1 MIYKWMLN
9 KIRPIAFF
17 YLILPCAGYADNA
30 RDWQNVPDD
39 IDILFGYYSNIN
51 SNTSIDSSLP
61 VDNASVDADL
71 YILRYARSFNLQG
84 HTAGIQLMQP
94 VANIRASLDGST
106 FNGDTH
112 TNNGIGDFQLA
123 LVYNIFGAPALNSQE
138 FRLWTPEMFL
148 TTALW
153 ITAPTGDYDKHKLLN
168 IGANR
173 WVMKPELAF
182 GYPIGPFWIE
192 INPMVSF
199 YQDNDEY
206 LGSHHLA
213 QRPLYTAEGH
223 LSLTVNQT
231 MWISLD
237 STFSKGGET
246 RIDGSLQNNKQQNVL
261 LGASLGFMLSPQF
274 GGAVAYTDT
283 TQEESGSPDI
293 STWMFRVQY
302 VW

>member
-1 MIYKWMLN
+1 MKSGTLTKTKLHIL
-9 KIRPIAFF
+9 IT
-17 YLILPCAGYADNA
+17 LILTPCLSLADNA

-39 IDILFGYYSNIN
+39 INILFGYYNNIN
-51 SNTSIDSSLP
+51 SNTAIDSSLP
-61 VDNASVDADL
+61 IDNASVDADL
-71 YILRYARSFNLQG
+71 YIIRYARSFDLGG
-84 HTAGIQLMQP
+84 HAAGIQLLQP
-94 VANIRASLDGST
+94 VADIRASLDGSEIDDT
-106 FNGDTH
+106 THKNNGMGDTQ
-112 TNNGIGDFQLA
+112 FA
-123 LVYNIFGAPALNSQE
+123 FVYNLFGAPALNSQD

-153 ITAPTGDYDKHKLLN
+153 VTAPTGDYDQKKVLN

-213 QRPLYTAEGH
+213 QRPLYAAEGH
-223 LSLTVNQT
+223 FSLTLNPALWVA
-231 MWISLD
+231 LD

-246 RIDGSLQNNKQQNVL
+246 RVDGTLQNNKQQNVL
-261 LGASLGFMLSPQF
+261 LGASLGFMLSPQL
-274 GGAVAYTDT
+274 GGALAYTDT

-293 STWMFRVQY
+293 STWMIRMQY
-302 VW
+302 AW